1 VTRLEEIARPL
12 DCTVAQL
19 ALAWLLAQGPGVIPI
34 PGTRNARRLSENAA
48 AAEITLSAATLDAI
62 DAVFPIGAAEG
73 ERYDADAMGLVNR

>member
-1 VTRLEEIARPL
+1 
-12 DCTVAQL
+12 
-19 ALAWLLAQGPGVIPI
+19 
-34 PGTRNARRLSENAA
+34 LSENAA